1 MDISGQEHGFGKQ
14 VPSLAILG
22 FSEGNGFRLRS
33 ENGEHQPDQ
42 GEQPL
47 HFHSS
52 DELARR
58 NDYGPRIEVKKRGW
72 LRRLLAFVGPAY
84 LVSVGYMDPGNW
96 ATDIE
101 GGARFGYL
109 LIWVLLMSN
118 LMAVLLQTL
127 AARLGIVTGLDLAQS
142 CRREYS
148 RPVTVVLW
156 LLAEIA
162 IAATDLAEA
171 LGTVV
176 GLNLLFGLPL
186 LWGCAVTAFD
196 TFLLLALQRL
206 GMRKMEAFIV
216 MLVATIGSCFLIE
229 VYLAKPDW
237 GGIAAGFIPR
247 LQPSALF
254 VAIGIIGATV
264 MPHNLYL
271 HSSLVQS
278 RSIANTLTGKREACR
293 YNLLDSTV
301 ALNAA
306 FFVNAAILIMAAAD
320 FHSRG
325 IEVTEIQQAHSLLDG
340 LLGSHLAPIAFAVAL
355 LAAGQSSTITGT
367 LSGQIVMEG
376 FLNIRMR
383 PWLRRLLTRS
393 IALIPAVF
401 SIALA
406 GDAGLYHL
414 LIMSQVVLSLQLPFA
429 VIPLIHF
436 TSASGKMGSFAN
448 RRWVKTLAWITALI
462 IVALNLKLVFD
473 ALSGWFLHSPAWV
486 WMTTMPPL
494 MLLLGLLGF
503 ITFGPLF
510 RPGRIWESGIVSHGQ
525 TVAASISPLHIRHI
539 GVALEHTAGDGVI
552 LSAAIAEARVH
563 RARLTLLHVV
573 DAPGTLIL
581 GKESWSRHGEE
592 DRHYLETLTREI
604 EDRDLRVEFS
614 LLSGRPAEELVKA
627 AREEGFDMMIMGSH
641 GHRGLDDL
649 VFGQTVTA
657 VRHDLSIPVLV
668 VRSYD
673 LERAQRG

>member
-1 MDISGQEHGFGKQ
+1 
-14 VPSLAILG
+14 
-22 FSEGNGFRLRS
+22 
-33 ENGEHQPDQ
+33 
-42 GEQPL
+42 
-47 HFHSS
+47 
-52 DELARR
+52 
-58 NDYGPRIEVKKRGW
+58 
-72 LRRLLAFVGPAY
+72 
-84 LVSVGYMDPGNW
+84 MDPGNW

-101 GGARFGYL
+101 GGARFGYT

-127 AARLGIVTGLDLAQS
+127 SARLGVVTGLDLAQG

-148 RPVTVVLW
+148 RPLNLLLW

-237 GGIAAGFIPR
+237 GGIAAGFIPH
-247 LQPSALF
+247 LEPSALF
-254 VAIGIIGATV
+254 VAIGMIGATV

-278 RSIANTLTGKREACR
+278 RSISDTHTGKAEACK
-293 YNLLDSTV
+293 YNLLDSVV

-306 FFVNAAILIMAAAD
+306 FLVNAAILVMAAAD
-320 FHSRG
+320 FHTRG

-340 LLGSHLAPIAFAVAL
+340 LLGSHIAPIAFAVAL

-393 IALIPAVF
+393 IALIPAVVA
-401 SIALA
+401 IAMA
-406 GDAGLYHL
+406 GDTGLYRL
-414 LIMSQVVLSLQLPFA
+414 LILSQVVLSLQLPFA
-429 VIPLIHF
+429 IIPLIHF
-436 TSASGKMGSFAN
+436 TSDAGKMGAFAN
-448 RRWVKTLAWITALI
+448 RSWIKCFAWITALI

-473 ALSGWFLHSPAWV
+473 ELSGWITSSPAWV
-486 WMTTMPPL
+486 WMTVLPPL
-494 MLLLGLLGF
+494 VLLLGVLAF
-503 ITFGPLF
+503 IVFNPLF
-510 RPGRIWESGIVSHGQ
+510 RPGRIWESGRCQPWPSRR
-525 TVAASISPLHIRHI
+525 S
-539 GVALEHTAGDGVI
+539 GD
-552 LSAAIAEARVH
+552 
-563 RARLTLLHVV
+563 
-573 DAPGTLIL
+573 
-581 GKESWSRHGEE
+581 
-592 DRHYLETLTREI
+592 
-604 EDRDLRVEFS
+604 
-614 LLSGRPAEELVKA
+614 
-627 AREEGFDMMIMGSH
+627 
-641 GHRGLDDL
+641 
-649 VFGQTVTA
+649 
-657 VRHDLSIPVLV
+657 
-668 VRSYD
+668 
-673 LERAQRG
+673 